1 MSPGELRRVQVA
13 APAKLN
19 LALLVGPRRRDG
31 YHEIFSL
38 MVPITLADLLTA
50 DALHEGGLRVECA
63 VCDGEENLAARAV
76 REVERRLGVPFSVRL
91 HIEKRT
97 PPAAGLGGG
106 SSDAAAALIA
116 LERLYDLR
124 LPRLERYAIAAAV
137 GSDVPFFLW
146 PGPQLSMGRG
156 TVLKAV
162 TLPEPLHFVVAA
174 PDVELPTADVY
185 AWRDQDVVMGLRDF
199 AARTQRLVTAA
210 SAARSPAD
218 IAPLIVNDLE
228 PHVVQRRPEI
238 GAVKQ
243 ALLDAGALGAA
254 MTGSGAAVFGQF
266 ATVEA
271 AEAARARLIA
281 RVDLPP
287 ARVFTVSDLQ
297 PTEPVEGFDG
307 GLEPASGDL
316 PEGGAARQRPPRRP
330 SPRRNRPKQAR
341 RASRRQRGGG

>member
-1 MSPGELRRVQVA
+1 MSPGELRCVEVA

-38 MVPITLADLLTA
+38 MIPVSLADLLTA
-50 DALHEGGLRVECA
+50 EVLAEGGLRVECV
-63 VCDGEENLAARAV
+63 VCDGEQNLAARAA
-76 REVERRLGVPFSVRL
+76 REVERRLGLSFNVRL

-106 SSDAAAALIA
+106 SSDATAALIA

-162 TLPEPLHFVVAA
+162 MLPEPLDFVVAV
-174 PDVELPTADVY
+174 PDIELPTAEVY
-185 AWRDQDVVMGLRDF
+185 AWRDQDLVVGLRDF
-199 AARTQRLVTAA
+199 AARTQRLVAA
-210 SAARSPAD
+210 VSAARSPAD
-218 IAPLIVNDLE
+218 LAPIIVNDLE
-228 PHVVQRRPEI
+228 PHVVARRPEI
-238 GAVKQ
+238 GALKQ
-243 ALLDAGALGAA
+243 ALLDSGALAAA
-254 MTGSGAAVFGQF
+254 MTGSGAAVFGLF
-266 ATVEA
+266 ASVES
-271 AEAARARLIA
+271 AEAARSRLIA
-281 RVDLPP
+281 GSGLPP

-297 PTEPVEGFDG
+297 PTEPAEGLG
-307 GLEPASGDL
+307 GGPERAPSGVGESG
-316 PEGGAARQRPPRRP
+316 PVRVRPPRRP
-330 SPRRNRPKQAR
+330 SPRRSRAKQPR
-341 RASRRQRGGG
+341 RATRRPHGSG

>member
-1 MSPGELRRVQVA
+1 MSAGELRRVQVA

-19 LALLVGPRRRDG
+19 LSLLVGPRRRDG

-50 DALHEGGLRVECA
+50 EARSEGGLRVECA
-63 VCDGEENLAARAV
+63 VCDGEENLAARAA
-76 REVERRLGVPFSVRL
+76 RELERRLGLPLSVRL

-106 SSDAAAALIA
+106 SSDAAAALVA

-174 PDVELPTADVY
+174 PDIELPTADVY
-185 AWRDQDVVMGLRDF
+185 DWRDQDVVVGLRDF
-199 AARTQRLVTAA
+199 AARTRRLVAEV

-218 IAPLIVNDLE
+218 LAPLIVNDLE
-228 PHVVQRRPEI
+228 PHVVQRRPAI
-238 GAVKQ
+238 GALKQ
-243 ALLDAGALGAA
+243 ALLDAGALAAA

-271 AEAARARLIA
+271 AEAGRARLIA
-281 RVDLPP
+281 RAGLPP
-287 ARVFTVSDLQ
+287 VRVFTVSDLQ
-297 PTEPVEGFDG
+297 PTEPAEGIDDG
-307 GLEPASGDL
+307 PEPASGGP
-316 PEGGAARQRPPRRP
+316 PESGAARLRPPRRP
-330 SPRRNRPKQAR
+330 SPRRGRAKQPR
-341 RASRRQRGGG
+341 RAAHRPRGGG